1 MEMELTPPAAGAAI
15 EEAKRARKRSRY
27 LSPPYT
33 DDDDTEVHQLQLQ
46 VVKDDD
52 GKEEEE
58 PPPNV
63 CAADVLSA
71 LRAAALL
78 SLDPNAA
85 QALRFIA
92 LFRTKKRLLLLAN
105 PNPNPNHASAVPV
118 MPTPA
123 PGSEKKQNHQQ
134 SPPPAIRR
142 KRGQNAPAPDE
153 KRADANF
160 AANAANGAATSTPRN
175 PKRRKKMI
183 NSSSSRSQKHFKNP
197 VALVLDFAH
206 GEGGTPPLPS
216 RDDLVSTFRRFGS
229 VIHSD
234 TGILQDQRSA
244 RVVFATRAEVEAA
257 YACAGTLGHPFACLQ
272 DLPPITLTAASPPV
286 PKLPLK
292 DVRNNLEKMIL
303 SLTSRSNSFKYASP
317 QQAKH
322 LVGEM
327 QGLLAKVDKM
337 LQRGASSTLH
347 QH

>member
-1 MEMELTPPAAGAAI
+1 MEMEMELGPPAAAGAAI

-33 DDDDTEVHQLQLQ
+33 DDDDAEVLQLQQLQ

-52 GKEEEE
+52 DGGKEE
-58 PPPNV
+58 PPLNV

-71 LRAAALL
+71 LRDAALL

-92 LFRTKKRLLLLAN
+92 LFRTKKRT
-105 PNPNPNHASAVPV
+105 STSIRIREEETES
-118 MPTPA
+118 PTIC
-123 PGSEKKQNHQQ
+123 SSCQCQEEE
-134 SPPPAIRR
+134 
-142 KRGQNAPAPDE
+142 NAPALDE

-160 AANAANGAATSTPRN
+160 AVNAANGAATSAPRN

-183 NSSSSRSQKHFKNP
+183 NSSSRSGQKHFKNP
-197 VALVLDFAH
+197 VALVLDFAQ
-206 GEGGTPPLPS
+206 GEGATPPLPS

-229 VIHSD
+229 VIHSE

-244 RVVFATRAEVEAA
+244 RVVFATRAEAEAA
-257 YACAGTLGHPFACLQ
+257 YACAGTLGHPFTCLQ

-303 SLTSRSNSFKYASP
+303 SLTSRSDSFKDASP

-327 QGLLAKVDKM
+327 QGLLAKIVFQKM
-337 LQRGASSTLH
+337 HDNIRIRIYQNLA
-347 QH
+347 